1 MLKQVSLFT
10 ANTNGALSQVTN
22 VLAQAGINIFTMIA
36 SDSAEFGIVRL
47 IVDDAEKAQDKL
59 TAAGYQCRI
68 DRVLAVDMPSDAPGT
83 LDRILNSL
91 HQANVFIK
99 YCYIS
104 FDRTSASPIAVIKTD
119 EPETETFLR
128 GKGYHLLDRF

>member
-59 TAAGYQCRI
+59 TAP
-68 DRVLAVDMPSDAPGT
+68 MP
-83 LDRILNSL
+83 
-91 HQANVFIK
+91 
-99 YCYIS
+99 Y
-104 FDRTSASPIAVIKTD
+104 
-119 EPETETFLR
+119 
-128 GKGYHLLDRF
+128 

>member
-1 MLKQVSLFT
+1 MYAETGFT
-10 ANTNGALSQVTN
+10 FYGEYERRLEP
-22 VLAQAGINIFTMIA
+22 GYECINIFTMIA

-68 DRVLAVDMPSDAPGT
+68 DRVLAVDMASDEPGT